1 MASVDE
7 TLSAFIEAWNAG
19 RRPDVDEYL
28 ERAPAAER
36 EELADLI
43 RTFLLEAPVP
53 AYSEET
59 LAALRSDPG
68 VRKAAALL
76 DEEAGFWP
84 TVLPRLRHR
93 MKLKREEVVVQ
104 LAELLGVGANASKVH
119 AYYHEMESGTLDPAG
134 VSRRVLDALARIFG
148 VPRDE
153 LEAAGRFDTT
163 AFNAE
168 AAFLR
173 PLDVR
178 MAGHVAAE
186 SLTYDSPGAAPEDW
200 DEIDRLFR
208 GGRDA

>member
-28 ERAPAAER
+28 ERAPADER
-36 EELADLI
+36 ETLADLI

-59 LAALRSDPG
+59 LAAIQAEPAT
-68 VRKAAALL
+68 RKAAALL

-84 TVLPRLRHR
+84 QLLPRLRHR

-119 AYYHEMESGTLDPAG
+119 AYYHEMESGTLDPKG
-134 VSRRVLDALARIFG
+134 VSGRVLDALARIFG
-148 VPRDE
+148 VSTDE
-153 LEAAGRFDTT
+153 LEEAGRFEPTDLSMGIY
-163 AFNAE
+163 A
-168 AAFLR
+168 R
-173 PLDVR
+173 PLDLR
-178 MAGHVAAE
+178 MASHVAAE
-186 SLTYDSPGAAPEDW
+186 SLVYGSPGATPEEW
-200 DEIDRLFR
+200 DEVDRLFR
-208 GGRDA
+208 GGRES